1 MLLSACGGGMGG
13 MDMGDGTSGSP
24 SASTAGQEGAM
35 AMPTSAPGAFNDAD
49 VAYAQGMIAHCSQL
63 VEMSGL
69 APARASDQEVKG
81 LASRTRTDE
90 EAELAAVRGWLRYWN
105 RPESADEGD
114 MGGMDMG
121 GDDGGDMTMSGS
133 MSDADMKELKAAKG
147 GAFDRAFVKAVI
159 EHRNGEI
166 EMSRDEQKNG
176 RNVTV
181 KQQAEM
187 MATMQEDEVKSLTTL
202 LAKL

>member
-1 MLLSACGGGMGG
+1 MGG

-24 SASTAGQEGAM
+24 SASTVGQEGAM

-69 APARASDQEVKG
+69 APARASNQEVKS
-81 LASRTRTDE
+81 LASGTMTDE
-90 EAELAAVRGWLRYWN
+90 EAELTAVRSWLRHWN
-105 RPESADEGD
+105 RPESADEAG

-121 GDDGGDMTMSGS
+121 GDDGSDMMMSGS
-133 MSDADMKELKAAKG
+133 MSDADMEKLKAAMG
-147 GAFDRAFVKAVI
+147 PVFDRAFVKAMI

-166 EMSRDEQKNG
+166 ETARDEKKNG
-176 RNVTV
+176 RNATV

-187 MATMQEDEVKSLTTL
+187 MATMQEDEVESLTRL
-202 LAKL
+202 LAEL